1 MNRPLPVLTAVAL
14 VALTLLV
21 GACPKAPVSE
31 QSLQTSLED
40 SRETQH
46 AETTGSDFEAD
57 LKRICRNAG
66 QDYFILER
74 PAYDGVEVMKIA
86 VLYKKAS
93 LSNGAPLMPPVG
105 VIPGFTAGGF
115 LYLEYTRSLVDAG
128 YVVFLPDIKGDYL
141 HFIGLE
147 PFVDPFVDPNFSAFR
162 DNATELE
169 GLLLDY
175 TGDGLIG
182 PKEVYTYYKAL
193 YNGEVDDQA
202 LADLYRQ
209 TLFAYRGYSLDLV
222 VKAMFEVNEDPA
234 YPVYGRINTDRIG
247 LEAHSLGP
255 DEVIESVVRRDGES
269 TYSWSDHIAVA
280 LLKGAVP
287 TLQRTENFERIDTP
301 VIFMNGEYDDPTGV
315 IAPTWQRFN
324 VMHAPSAYI
333 IFHDSGH
340 VFFIDPPIGF
350 LGDKLLPF
358 FGNFEGI
365 QLVTYRRNR
374 ADMIALCLL
383 VYDAYLKQ
391 DSGALKAIETG
402 DARLTGEYYTR
413 NM

>member
-1 MNRPLPVLTAVAL
+1 MNRPLPVLASIVL
-14 VALTLLV
+14 VALTPLV
-21 GACPKAPVSE
+21 GACPKTPVSE
-31 QSLQTSLED
+31 RSLQVSDED
-40 SRETQH
+40 SRETPQ
-46 AETTGSDFEAD
+46 AGTAGLDFEAD
-57 LKRICRNAG
+57 VKRIFRNAG

-115 LYLEYTRSLVDAG
+115 LYLDYTRSLVDAG

-147 PFVDPFVDPNFSAFR
+147 PFVDPFVNPNFSAFR
-162 DNATELE
+162 DNATALE
-169 GLLLDY
+169 SLLKDY
-175 TGDGLIG
+175 TGDELIG
-182 PKEVYTYYKAL
+182 PKEVYKYYKAL
-193 YNGEVDDQA
+193 YNGEVDDQV

-222 VKAMFEVNEDPA
+222 VKAMFEVNEDPSF
-234 YPVYGRINTDRIG
+234 PVYNRIDTDRIG

-255 DEVIESVVRRDGES
+255 DEVIESVVRRDGEP

-287 TLQRTENFERIDTP
+287 TLQRTANFERIDTP

-391 DSGALKAIETG
+391 DSGALKAIEMG
-402 DARLTGEYYTR
+402 DAQLTGKYYTR